1 MDNIVVYT
9 ALFTDNPKII
19 FGLLP
24 EYQVPGVKFICYT
37 NSPYLKSNCWD
48 IRRVELED
56 GMSPREMARKYK
68 LLPHRFLSDY
78 DISVWVD
85 GNFLIKDNLNQLVE
99 EHLSDC
105 NMAFHDHNQ
114 CILDPRDCVYD
125 EGNAILWLGK
135 NDPNN
140 KYKDNPNL
148 VIKQLNKYNDEGY
161 PQHNGLIVSG
171 VLLRKHNK
179 SDIIETMELWW
190 EELKYNSKRDQL
202 SFNYSAWK
210 TNLKF
215 SYINGDIRDNKYFHL
230 LSHNHQKNKV
240 IQ

>member
-1 MDNIVVYT
+1 MKKVIYT
-9 ALFTDNPKII
+9 AIFGGYDDIVEPEYLPKGFDFICFTDSDIKSKVWDVRKV
-19 FGLLP
+19 LP
-24 EYQVPGVKFICYT
+24 LY
-37 NSPYLKSNCWD
+37 
-48 IRRVELED
+48 ED
-56 GMSPREMARKYK
+56 STRDARKYK

-230 LSHNHQKNKV
+230 LRHNHQKNKV